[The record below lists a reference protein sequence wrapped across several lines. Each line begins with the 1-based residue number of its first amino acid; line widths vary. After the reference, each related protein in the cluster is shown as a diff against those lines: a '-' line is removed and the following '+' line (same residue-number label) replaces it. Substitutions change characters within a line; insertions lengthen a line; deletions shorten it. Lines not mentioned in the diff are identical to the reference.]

1 MLWVLPSSGSVLG
14 QQVLEW
20 TFQYLLHTLW
30 SWLKLSRRAKVETDG
45 AACGLLRK
53 RSRPISFHPWFGSV
67 LPSPP
72 SLSPRGVLTAGT
84 TCHTWVAPGP
94 CILMQKLCIYKYHQF
109 LVHPGYALVFG
120 SATPEGLYFSS
131 VFQTSCRVNG
141 ALFCWTPFVQS
152 SEQWQVSPAPSP
164 SAVIINP
171 GPQTDPLA
179 MHDFPSLWPLMVCA
193 ASTPDS
199 DWKQFSEKCGRLPRG
214 LGFKCRLYQLNQHK
228 RS

>member
-1 MLWVLPSSGSVLG
+1 MLWILPSSGSVLG

-20 TFQYLLHTLW
+20 TFQYLLHTQW
-30 SWLKLSRRAKVETDG
+30 SWLKLPRRAKVETDG
-45 AACGLLRK
+45 TACGLLRK

-84 TCHTWVAPGP
+84 TCQTWEAPGP

-109 LVHPGYALVFG
+109 LVHPGYALEV
-120 SATPEGLYFSS
+120 SRPPAELMGL
-131 VFQTSCRVNG
+131 CC
-141 ALFCWTPFVQS
+141 CWTPFVRS

-171 GPQTDPLA
+171 GPQTDPWA
-179 MHDFPSLWPLMVCA
+179 MHDFPSLWPLTVCA
-193 ASTPDS
+193 ASTSDS

-214 LGFKCRLYQLNQHK
+214 LGFKCRLYQLHQRK